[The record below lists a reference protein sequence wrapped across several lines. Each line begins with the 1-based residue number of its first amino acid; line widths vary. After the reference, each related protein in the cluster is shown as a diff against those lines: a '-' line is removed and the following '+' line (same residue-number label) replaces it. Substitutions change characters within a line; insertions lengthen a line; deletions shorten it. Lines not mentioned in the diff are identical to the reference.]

1 MSIPFPKSYNSNN
14 VDKALTENDKSF
26 ILKKCLLPQHATD
39 PNVLGFIQA
48 YLMCRD
54 AKQAA
59 REVGLNSRDGE
70 ILKRRSDIHEAIRQL
85 TEKAVLKYGYDATE
99 VVERVKEIAMID
111 PIDLENLDGSFKKHM
126 KDLSP
131 ELRRSI
137 KKMRVKNIFENDPN
151 GMKVIT
157 GEIIEIEFHDKMK
170 AVELLGREKD
180 IFKETKKV
188 THDLTDNMS
197 SVLLQSRDRAAEHIK
212 QLREVSDKPSL
223 THSNV
228 IDVTVE
234 EDAS

>member
-1 MSIPFPKSYNSNN
+1 MSIPLPKGAVNN
-14 VDKALTENDKSF
+14 VNPALTNDEKSF
-26 ILKKCLLPQHATD
+26 ILKKCLLPQHAED
-39 PNVLGFIQA
+39 PNVLKFIQN

-59 REVGLNSRDGE
+59 REAGLNGRDGE
-70 ILKRRSDIHEAIRQL
+70 NLKRRSDIHEAIRQL

-99 VVERVKEIAMID
+99 VVERVKEIAMVD
-111 PIDLENLDGSFKKHM
+111 PIDLENSDGSFKKHM

-131 ELRRSI
+131 ELRRAI

-170 AVELLGREKD
+170 AVELLGREKE
-180 IFKETKKV
+180 IFKESKKI

-197 SVLLQSRDRAAEHIK
+197 SVLLQSRDRATEHMK
-212 QLREVSDKPSL
+212 QMREVGDKPQL

-228 IDVTVE
+228 IDVE
-234 EDAS
+234 DDAS